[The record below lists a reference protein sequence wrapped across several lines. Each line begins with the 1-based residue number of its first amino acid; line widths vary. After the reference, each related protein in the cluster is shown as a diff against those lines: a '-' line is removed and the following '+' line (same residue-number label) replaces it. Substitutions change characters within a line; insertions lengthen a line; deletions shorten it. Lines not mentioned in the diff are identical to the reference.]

1 MSTYEQVLAHVLAH
15 GARVKNRTGTDTL
28 SVFGPEIQIDHDLS
42 TGLPLL
48 TTKTVPFEKV
58 AKELAFFLS
67 GDTNEHTLR
76 DQGVGIWRQWADPE
90 TGELGPIYPHLWR
103 RFGGSHPVSHGPG
116 QFDPGVDQIANLV
129 RDITTCA
136 LDEGTSVGRR
146 LILSAWDPRALPFQA
161 LPPCHLLT
169 QFCVRDRR
177 LSCVMTMRSAD
188 LFLGVPWNLAS
199 YALLTHLF
207 VHTVNEALT
216 TEHALSVGRIVI
228 RFGDAHIYVNHLDQV
243 RAQLAREHRP
253 FPRLVLRDD
262 TNVFRFL
269 SEDAMVVGYDP
280 HPALPAPVAV

>member
-1 MSTYEQVLAHVLAH
+1 MSSYERVLAHVLAH
-15 GARVKNRTGTDTL
+15 GARVKNRTGVDTL
-28 SVFGPEIQIDHDLS
+28 SVFAPAAQIDHDLS
-42 TGLPLL
+42 TGLPVL

-58 AKELAFFLS
+58 AKELAWFLS
-67 GDTNEHTLR
+67 GSTVVQDLHPVR
-76 DQGVGIWRQWADPE
+76 IWDAHAPDH
-90 TGELGPIYPHLWR
+90 GDLGPIYGHVWR
-103 RFGGSHPVSHGPG
+103 RFGGSHPVSHKPD

-129 RDITTCA
+129 RDISTCA
-136 LDEGTSVGRR
+136 QDEGASVGRR
-146 LILSAWDPRALPFQA
+146 LVLTAWDPRALPFQA

-169 QFCVRDRR
+169 QFSVRDRR

-199 YALLTHLF
+199 YALLTHLLA
-207 VHTVNEALT
+207 HTVNETLPPD
-216 TEHALSVGRIVI
+216 HALSVGRIVI

-243 RAQLAREHRP
+243 QAQLAREHRP

-269 SEDAMVVGYDP
+269 AQDAMVVGYDP